1 MSGRER
7 ILAAMA
13 SGQNIPGHVAA
24 FLNPKG

>member
-13 SGQNIPGHVAA
+13 SGQNIPGFVDN